1 MSLILSIETATSIC
15 SVALHRS
22 GELIAHSSLLTGC
35 SHAEYLM
42 VIVENLLKIAK
53 FNKKELVAIALSN
66 GPGSYTGL
74 RIGAAVAKGL
84 CYGLDI
90 PLIAVGTLAAMAHGM
105 NPFVEVDTLLC
116 PTIDAR
122 RAAIYTLMA
131 RTTGYIERPAHVALL
146 DDEGYIA
153 SLPDQALL
161 FFGEGALKCKTFLGG
176 SKNISFLPEGKA
188 SAIQV
193 GKLAFPKFQERLW
206 ENLAGY
212 TPCYLSQF

>member
-15 SVALHRS
+15 SVALHHA
-22 GELIAHSSLLTGC
+22 GELIAHSSLLKSC

-42 VIVENLLKIAK
+42 VMVENLLKIAK

-90 PLIAVGTLAAMAHGM
+90 PLIAVGTLAAMAHGVS
-105 NPFVEVDTLLC
+105 PFVGVDTLLC

-122 RAAIYTLMA
+122 RAAIYTLIV

-146 DDEGYIA
+146 DDQAYIA

-161 FFGEGALKCKTFLGG
+161 FFGEGALKCKKFLTA
-176 SKNISFLPEGKA
+176 SKHIAFLSEGKA
-188 SAIQV
+188 SAIEV
-193 GKLAFPKFQERLW
+193 GKLAFPKFQEKLW
-206 ENLAGY
+206 EDLEGY